1 MIEDGVDGSQKSN
14 TLVLRDFKVITIISF
29 EAPMTLENKNM
40 LTFVPKFFHVLSVKH
55 YFMRSTVFEISRYLQ
70 GGAQK
75 TTNL

>member
-40 LTFVPKFFHVLSVKH
+40 LLLFQNS
-55 YFMRSTVFEISRYLQ
+55 FMC
-70 GGAQK
+70 
-75 TTNL
+75 